1 MKINIEKKQISS
13 QFIFSFSC
21 ENKYIDMLLEYNQNL
36 DWEKIYNRKS
46 SLINKS
52 NFKSGKSFCPK
63 IRGFTELKE
72 FNLFNRWLEK
82 CFSEVVEALKWD
94 FFQKDNLK
102 ITQSWLNK
110 SETGETHHLHRHSF
124 SLLSGILYLS
134 NKSSTQFFIPSIYAL
149 PNIFVNKK
157 DSNLYIKH
165 NYLGEKGELI
175 IFPSSLEHCV
185 GPNLEKEP
193 RISLSIN
200 TWPSGNIGS
209 PKSLAFIPQEIKEK

>member
-1 MKINIEKKQISS
+1 MKIKTDKKQISP
-13 QFIFSFSC
+13 QFIFSFMC
-21 ENKYIDMLLEYNQNL
+21 DKKFLDMLLKYNQNL
-36 DWEKIYNRKS
+36 DWEKIINRKS
-46 SLINKS
+46 PLVNKS

-63 IRGFTELKE
+63 IRGFAELKE
-72 FNLFNRWLEK
+72 FNLFNTWLEK
-82 CFSEVVEALKWD
+82 CFSQVVEDLKWD
-94 FFQKDNLK
+94 FLQKDNLK

-110 SETGETHHLHRHSF
+110 SETGETHHFHRHSF

-134 NKSSTQFFIPSIYAL
+134 NKSSTQFFTPSIYAL

-157 DSNLYIKH
+157 DLNLYTKH
-165 NYLGEKGELI
+165 NYLGAKGELI

-200 TWPSGNIGS
+200 TWPSGDIGF
-209 PKSLAFIPQEIKEK
+209 PKSLSFIPKEINE